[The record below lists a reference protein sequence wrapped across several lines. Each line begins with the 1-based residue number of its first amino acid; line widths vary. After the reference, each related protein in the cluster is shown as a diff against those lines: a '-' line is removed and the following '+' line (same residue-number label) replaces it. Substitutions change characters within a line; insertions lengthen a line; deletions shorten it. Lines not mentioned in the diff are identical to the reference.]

1 LQESFIYWY
10 SVVFEF
16 VPLVHEVGKFFP
28 ALANLFLYL
37 RVIRNLFIKERL
49 EVEPV

>member
-16 VPLVHEVGKFFP
+16 VPLAHELGEFFP
-28 ALANLFLYL
+28 AFVYLFLHL
-37 RVIRNLFIKERL
+37 WVIRNLFIKERL